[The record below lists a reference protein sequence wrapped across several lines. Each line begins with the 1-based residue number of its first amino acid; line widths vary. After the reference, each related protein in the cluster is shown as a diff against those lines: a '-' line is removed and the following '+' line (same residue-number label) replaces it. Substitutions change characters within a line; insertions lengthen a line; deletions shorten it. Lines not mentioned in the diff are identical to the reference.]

1 MDEGERSGDPEHGR
15 TFVLDAAARGRAE
28 VDVKLGDS

>member
-1 MDEGERSGDPEHGR
+1 MDEDARSGDPGHGR

-28 VDVKLGDS
+28 PDVKLGDD